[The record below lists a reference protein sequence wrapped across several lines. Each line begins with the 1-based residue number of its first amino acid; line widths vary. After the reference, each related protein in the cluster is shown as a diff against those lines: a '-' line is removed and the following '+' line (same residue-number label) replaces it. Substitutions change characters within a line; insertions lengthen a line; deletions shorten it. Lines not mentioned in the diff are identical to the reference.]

1 MSTYTAADAR
11 ALLDGIFSAGDLEG
25 VTAALGSF
33 SPDVEWLQYDI
44 ANRPAEPLRARG
56 HDEVATLL
64 AKGLSPGMT
73 HRIVRAMTG
82 DDGIACHVECAYPS
96 GDKVEVTY
104 IFDVED
110 GLITRV
116 LGTMA
121 WDG

>member
-1 MSTYTAADAR
+1 MSTLTPADTR
-11 ALLDGIFSAGDLEG
+11 TLLDGIFSAKDQEG
-25 VTAALGSF
+25 VMAALSAF
-33 SPDVEWLQYDI
+33 SPDVEWTQYDI
-44 ANRPAEPLRARG
+44 ANRPADPLRAHG
-56 HDEVATLL
+56 HEEVASLL

-82 DDGIACHVECAYPS
+82 EDGIACHVECAYPS

-104 IFDVED
+104 IFDVAD
-110 GLITRV
+110 GRITRV

>member
-11 ALLDGIFSAGDLEG
+11 ALLDGIFSAKDEEG

-44 ANRPAEPLRARG
+44 ANRPADPLRAHG
-56 HDEVATLL
+56 HAEVATLL

-82 DDGIACHVECAYPS
+82 EDGIACHVECAYPS

-110 GLITRV
+110 GRISRV